1 MHTSASH
8 FALAAILFAATPSY
22 AQEKQASLSIP
33 AFCGYAYPDARAAK
47 RNHKTGVV
55 RECKG
60 ELHYYFECA
69 TPGQV
74 KVEIERVGNAKAATV
89 EINVGPHPGNTP
101 ARVKT
106 QLPQG
111 AGKAWIGTF
120 GLHLPGVH
128 KLVIKT
134 TDGSALQNLQA
145 IVLSGCPLRAVTVE
159 RRNASSV
166 HLSYKAPRE
175 HQDDIEWFYC
185 ELTPKTDPL
194 WTYYMATGWHRGY
207 FGMQVN
213 SKTERR
219 VIFSVW
225 DSGNEAV
232 DRKKVKAEDLVQLVR
247 KGDGVYAGGFGNEG
261 TGGHSHLVHD
271 WKLGDTIRFLVHAE
285 PQGTH
290 TTYTGW
296 FSHIPKG
303 GKPDAA
309 DAWQLVASFKAP
321 RDGKHLHSLYSF
333 SENFSGANGDRDRQC
348 DYGNIWLRDK
358 AGEWLSVR
366 SASFSHDGH
375 GKLRS
380 DRRGGVRN
388 GRFFLQHGN
397 FAIRSTKRG
406 KKFSLPEDAT
416 GKPPLLPQ

>member
-1 MHTSASH
+1 MSTTAH
-8 FALAAILFAATPSY
+8 LVLVAILLLGGTARS
-22 AQEKQASLSIP
+22 QEPPTLTIP
-33 AFCGYAYPDARAAK
+33 AFCGYSYPDARAAK

-60 ELHYYFECA
+60 ELHYYFECS
-69 TPGQV
+69 TTGQM
-74 KVEIERVGNAKAATV
+74 KVEIERVKESAAAAIEV
-89 EINVGPHPGNTP
+89 SVGPHPGNR
-101 ARVKT
+101 ARARATLAKGDTKT
-106 QLPQG
+106 W
-111 AGKAWIGTF
+111 AGSF

-128 KLVIKT
+128 KLTIRSTNNKPLT
-134 TDGSALQNLQA
+134 NLKA
-145 IVLSGCPLRAVTVE
+145 IVLSGVVLRAPTVE

-166 HLSYKAPRE
+166 HLSYKAPKADK
-175 HQDDIEWFYC
+175 DDVEWFYC

-213 SKTERR
+213 SKKERR
-219 VIFSVW
+219 IIFSVW
-225 DSGNEAV
+225 DAGNEAV

-247 KGDGVYAGGFGNEG
+247 KGDEVHAGGFGNEG

-271 WKLGDTIRFLVHAE
+271 WQLGDTIRFLVHAE
-285 PQGTH
+285 PDGKH

-296 FSHIPKG
+296 FSHVRKDG
-303 GKPDAA
+303 A
-309 DAWQLVASFKAP
+309 DPWQLVASFKAP
-321 RDGKHLHSLYSF
+321 RDGRYLHNLYSF

-348 DYGNIWLRDK
+348 DYGNIWLRNK
-358 AGEWLSVR
+358 VGNWSEVR

-375 GKLRS
+375 GKIRS
-380 DRRGGVRN
+380 DRRGGVRD

-397 FAIRSTKRG
+397 FAIPSSRRG
-406 KKFSLPEDAT
+406 SKFTLKGTPV